1 MSIEIARDDEVA
13 GSDEILTHE
22 ALAFVEQLHHRF
34 DMRRRDLLA
43 ARHERRERIAAG
55 EPLGFLPETADV
67 RAGDCSVPPT
77 PMRSSTAGSRSR
89 APRCPPRWPSTR

>member
-13 GSDEILTHE
+13 GSSEILTDE

-34 DMRRRDLLA
+34 DARRRDLLA

-67 RAGDCSVPPT
+67 RAATGACRPRPT
-77 PMRSSTAGSRSR
+77 RSSTAGSRSR
-89 APRCPPRWPSTR
+89 ARRCPRRWPSTR